1 MLLNKFVRSDGT
13 VIDSASI
20 ISCKWT
26 SGVNSSTNL
35 TVGDTTADSVDVQI
49 RNPEKGIVTGEALE
63 YYKVDGN
70 TETKVGVFYAEA
82 PTVASKV
89 SIRFTAYDSIAKLGV
104 DASPWL
110 MENQDNFPM
119 SLRAIVDA
127 VCDLAGITGKPGTFS
142 HEDLQ
147 VPAFYS
153 DGITARQIVSWAAQI
168 AGCFCRSTSSG
179 GIEFAWYEATETVIS
194 DSKATGTIQY
204 MQDSLSCKQYQT
216 DVIQRVQLKQADD
229 DVGVIY
235 PADADGNVFAIS
247 GNLMLSMLDTPT
259 LEAIAQDLFA
269 KVKDI
274 SYTPAECKLF
284 PTCAVNAGDII
295 KINTVQTGELTV
307 YVMSVYTDSSGTQ
320 VSSTGDQNYSDKA
333 AVSSEKY
340 QNPQGR
346 YYLLKKSIDGLKATA
361 KDLEGNISEIEQ
373 TAERIATS
381 VSDQGNAITQLQ
393 QTSKEISATVTSI
406 VENGVDKVTTSF
418 GLTIDESYVHI
429 QRSGSEMENRLDE
442 TGMYVMRG
450 NEIMLQANK
459 DGVIGTDMTVRNYLI
474 IGSHARFEDY
484 TDDDGAAGT
493 ACFYI

>member
-1 MLLNKFVRSDGT
+1 MLLNKFVRSDGS

-179 GIEFAWYEATETVIS
+179 GIEFAWYKATETVIS

-235 PADADGNVFAIS
+235 PADADGNVFVIS

-259 LEAIAQDLFA
+259 LEAIAQDLYA

-340 QNPQGR
+340 HNPQGR

-361 KDLEGNISEIEQ
+361 KDLQGNISNLEQ
-373 TAERIATS
+373 TAE
-381 VSDQGNAITQLQ
+381 Q
-393 QTSKEISATVTSI
+393 ISASVAAQDEVISQLTIKAGSI
-406 VENGVDKVTTSF
+406 EASVQGIIDNGVDKVTTKF
-418 GLTIDESYVHI
+418 GLTIDESAVHI

-442 TGMYVMRG
+442 TGMYVLRG
-450 NEIMLQANK
+450 DTVMLQANK

-474 IGSHARFEDY
+474 VGSHARFEDY
-484 TDDDGAAGT
+484 TDDDGNAGT
-493 ACFYI
+493 ACFYV

>member
-35 TVGDTTADSVDVQI
+35 IVGDTTADSVDVQI
-49 RNPEKGIVTGEALE
+49 RNLEKGIVTGEALE

-179 GIEFAWYEATETVIS
+179 GIEFAWYKATETVIS

-259 LEAIAQDLFA
+259 LEAIAQDLYA

-361 KDLEGNISEIEQ
+361 KDLQGNISNLEQ
-373 TAERIATS
+373 TAE
-381 VSDQGNAITQLQ
+381 Q
-393 QTSKEISATVTSI
+393 ISASVAAQDEVISQLTIKAGSI
-406 VENGVDKVTTSF
+406 EASVQGIIDNGVDKVTTKF
-418 GLTIDESYVHI
+418 GLTIDESAVHI

-442 TGMYVMRG
+442 TGMYVLRG
-450 NEIMLQANK
+450 DTVMLQANK
-459 DGVIGTDMTVRNYLI
+459 DGVIGTNMTVRNYLI
-474 IGSHARFEDY
+474 VGSHARFEDY
-484 TDDDGAAGT
+484 TDDDGNAGT
-493 ACFYI
+493 ACFYV

>member
-35 TVGDTTADSVDVQI
+35 IVGDTTADSVDVQI
-49 RNPEKGIVTGEALE
+49 RNLEKGIVTGEALE

-179 GIEFAWYEATETVIS
+179 GIEFAWYKATETVIS

-259 LEAIAQDLFA
+259 LEAIAQDLYA

-361 KDLEGNISEIEQ
+361 KDLQGNISNLEQ
-373 TAERIATS
+373 TAE
-381 VSDQGNAITQLQ
+381 Q
-393 QTSKEISATVTSI
+393 ISASVAAQDEVISQLTIKAGSI
-406 VENGVDKVTTSF
+406 EASVQGIIDNGVDKVTTKF
-418 GLTIDESYVHI
+418 GLTIDESAVHI

-442 TGMYVMRG
+442 TGMYVLRG
-450 NEIMLQANK
+450 DTVMLQANK

-474 IGSHARFEDY
+474 VGSHARFEDY
-484 TDDDGAAGT
+484 TDDDGNAGT
-493 ACFYI
+493 ACFYV

>member
-35 TVGDTTADSVDVQI
+35 IVGDTTADSVDVQI
-49 RNPEKGIVTGEALE
+49 RNLEKGIVTGEALE

-179 GIEFAWYEATETVIS
+179 GIEFAWYKATETVIS

-259 LEAIAQDLFA
+259 LEAIAQDLYA

-340 QNPQGR
+340 HNPQGR

-361 KDLEGNISEIEQ
+361 KDLQGNISNLEQ
-373 TAERIATS
+373 TAE
-381 VSDQGNAITQLQ
+381 Q
-393 QTSKEISATVTSI
+393 ISASVAAQDEVISQLTIKAGSI
-406 VENGVDKVTTSF
+406 EASVQGIIDNGVDKVTTKF
-418 GLTIDESYVHI
+418 GLTIDESAVHI

-442 TGMYVMRG
+442 TGMYVLRG
-450 NEIMLQANK
+450 DTVMLQANK

-474 IGSHARFEDY
+474 VGSHARFEDY
-484 TDDDGAAGT
+484 TDDDGNAGT
-493 ACFYI
+493 ACFYV

>member
-1 MLLNKFVRSDGT
+1 MLSNKFVRSDGT

-127 VCDLAGITGKPGTFS
+127 VCDLAGITGKLGTFS

-179 GIEFAWYEATETVIS
+179 GIEFAWYKATETVIS

-259 LEAIAQDLFA
+259 LEAIAQDLYA

-361 KDLEGNISEIEQ
+361 KDLQGNISNLEQ
-373 TAERIATS
+373 TAE
-381 VSDQGNAITQLQ
+381 Q
-393 QTSKEISATVTSI
+393 ISASVAAQDEVISQLTIKAGSI
-406 VENGVDKVTTSF
+406 EASVQGIIDNGVDKVTTKF
-418 GLTIDESYVHI
+418 GLTIDESAVHI

-442 TGMYVMRG
+442 TGMYVLRG
-450 NEIMLQANK
+450 DTVMLQANK

-474 IGSHARFEDY
+474 VGSHARFEDY
-484 TDDDGAAGT
+484 TDDDGNAGT
-493 ACFYI
+493 ACFYV

>member
-1 MLLNKFVRSDGT
+1 MLLNKFVRSDGS

-179 GIEFAWYEATETVIS
+179 GIEFAWYKATETVIS
-194 DSKATGTIQY
+194 DSKAAGTIQY

-259 LEAIAQDLFA
+259 LEAIAQDLYA

-361 KDLEGNISEIEQ
+361 KDLQGNISNLEQ
-373 TAERIATS
+373 TAE
-381 VSDQGNAITQLQ
+381 Q
-393 QTSKEISATVTSI
+393 ISASVAAQDEVISQLTIKAGSI
-406 VENGVDKVTTSF
+406 EASVQGIIDNGVDKVTTKF
-418 GLTIDESYVHI
+418 GLTIDESAVHI

-442 TGMYVMRG
+442 TGMYVLRG
-450 NEIMLQANK
+450 DTVMLQANK

-474 IGSHARFEDY
+474 VGSHARFEDY
-484 TDDDGAAGT
+484 TDDDGNAGT
-493 ACFYI
+493 ACFYV

>member
-1 MLLNKFVRSDGT
+1 MLLNKFVRSDGS

-35 TVGDTTADSVDVQI
+35 IVGDTTADSVDVQI
-49 RNPEKGIVTGEALE
+49 RNLEKGIVTGEALE

-179 GIEFAWYEATETVIS
+179 GIEFAWYKATETVIS

-259 LEAIAQDLFA
+259 LEAIAQDLYA

-361 KDLEGNISEIEQ
+361 KDLQGNISNLEQ
-373 TAERIATS
+373 TAE
-381 VSDQGNAITQLQ
+381 Q
-393 QTSKEISATVTSI
+393 ISASVAAQDEVISQLTIKAGSI
-406 VENGVDKVTTSF
+406 EASVQGIIDNGVDKVTTKF
-418 GLTIDESYVHI
+418 GLTIDESAVHI

-442 TGMYVMRG
+442 TGMYVLRG
-450 NEIMLQANK
+450 DTVMLQANK

-474 IGSHARFEDY
+474 VGSHARFEDY
-484 TDDDGAAGT
+484 TDDDGNAGT
-493 ACFYI
+493 ACFYV

>member
-1 MLLNKFVRSDGT
+1 MLLNKFVRSDGS

-35 TVGDTTADSVDVQI
+35 IVGDTTADSVDVQI

-179 GIEFAWYEATETVIS
+179 GIEFAWYKATETVIS
-194 DSKATGTIQY
+194 DSKATGTMQY

-216 DVIQRVQLKQADD
+216 DIIQRVQLKQADD

-259 LEAIAQDLFA
+259 LEAIAQDLYA

-295 KINTVQTGELTV
+295 KINTVQTGKLTV

-361 KDLEGNISEIEQ
+361 KDLQGNISNLEQ
-373 TAERIATS
+373 TAE
-381 VSDQGNAITQLQ
+381 Q
-393 QTSKEISATVTSI
+393 ISASVAAQDEVISQLTIKAGSI
-406 VENGVDKVTTSF
+406 EASVQGIIDNGVDKVTTKF
-418 GLTIDESYVHI
+418 GLTIDESAVHI

-442 TGMYVMRG
+442 TGMYVLRG
-450 NEIMLQANK
+450 DTVMLQANK

>member
-1 MLLNKFVRSDGT
+1 MLSNKFVRSDGT

-179 GIEFAWYEATETVIS
+179 GIEFAWYKATETVIS
-194 DSKATGTIQY
+194 DSKAAGTIQY

-259 LEAIAQDLFA
+259 LEAIAQDLYA

-361 KDLEGNISEIEQ
+361 KDLQGNISNLEQ
-373 TAERIATS
+373 TAE
-381 VSDQGNAITQLQ
+381 Q
-393 QTSKEISATVTSI
+393 ISASVAAQDEVISQLTIKAGSI
-406 VENGVDKVTTSF
+406 EASVQGIIDNGVDKVTTKF
-418 GLTIDESYVHI
+418 GLTIDESAVHI

-442 TGMYVMRG
+442 TGMYVLRG
-450 NEIMLQANK
+450 DTVMLQANK

-474 IGSHARFEDY
+474 VGSHARFEDY
-484 TDDDGAAGT
+484 TDDDGNAGT
-493 ACFYI
+493 ACFYV

>member
-1 MLLNKFVRSDGT
+1 MLLNKFVRSDGS

-35 TVGDTTADSVDVQI
+35 IVGDTTADSVDVQI
-49 RNPEKGIVTGEALE
+49 RNPEKGIVAGEALE

-168 AGCFCRSTSSG
+168 AGCFCRSTSTG

-259 LEAIAQDLFA
+259 LEAIAQDLYA

-361 KDLEGNISEIEQ
+361 KDLQGNISNLEQ
-373 TAERIATS
+373 TAE
-381 VSDQGNAITQLQ
+381 Q
-393 QTSKEISATVTSI
+393 ISASVAAQDEVISQLTIKAGSI
-406 VENGVDKVTTSF
+406 EASVQGIIDNGVDKVTTKF
-418 GLTIDESYVHI
+418 GLTIDESAVHI

-442 TGMYVMRG
+442 TGMYVLRG
-450 NEIMLQANK
+450 DTVMLQANK

>member
-1 MLLNKFVRSDGT
+1 MLSNKFVRSDGT

-49 RNPEKGIVTGEALE
+49 RNPKKGIVTGEALE
-63 YYKVDGN
+63 YYKVDGDA
-70 TETKVGVFYAEA
+70 ETKVGVFYAEV

-104 DASPWL
+104 NASPWL

-153 DGITARQIVSWAAQI
+153 DGITARQIVSWVAQI

-259 LEAIAQDLFA
+259 LEAIAQDLYA

-284 PTCAVNAGDII
+284 PTCAVNSGDII

-346 YYLLKKSIDGLKATA
+346 YFLLKKSVDGLKATA
-361 KDLEGNISEIEQ
+361 KDLQGNISDLEQ
-373 TAERIATS
+373 TAE
-381 VSDQGNAITQLQ
+381 Q
-393 QTSKEISATVTSI
+393 ISASVAAQDEAISQLTIKAGSI
-406 VENGVDKVTTSF
+406 EASVQGIIDNGVDKVTTKF
-418 GLTIDESYVHI
+418 GLTIDESAVHI
-429 QRSGSEMENRLDE
+429 QRAGSEMENRLDE
-442 TGMYVMRG
+442 TGMYVLRG
-450 NEIMLQANK
+450 DTVMLQANK

-474 IGSHARFEDY
+474 VGSHARFEDY
-484 TDDDGAAGT
+484 TDDDGNAGT

>member
-1 MLLNKFVRSDGT
+1 MLLNKFVRSDGS

-179 GIEFAWYEATETVIS
+179 GIEFAWYKATETVIS
-194 DSKATGTIQY
+194 DSKAAGTIQY

-235 PADADGNVFAIS
+235 PPDADGNVFSIS
-247 GNLMLSMLDTPT
+247 GNMLLSMLDTPT
-259 LEAIAQDLFA
+259 LEAIAQDLYA

-307 YVMSVYTDSSGTQ
+307 YVMSVYTDSFGTQ

-361 KDLEGNISEIEQ
+361 KDLQGNISNLEQ
-373 TAERIATS
+373 TAE
-381 VSDQGNAITQLQ
+381 Q
-393 QTSKEISATVTSI
+393 ISASVAAQDEVISQLTIKAGSI
-406 VENGVDKVTTSF
+406 EASVQGIIDNGVDKVTTKF
-418 GLTIDESYVHI
+418 GLTIDESAVHI

-442 TGMYVMRG
+442 TGMYVLRG
-450 NEIMLQANK
+450 DTVMLQANK

-474 IGSHARFEDY
+474 VGSHARFEDY
-484 TDDDGAAGT
+484 TDDDGNAGT
-493 ACFYI
+493 ACFYV

>member
-179 GIEFAWYEATETVIS
+179 GIEFAWYEDTETVIS

-235 PADADGNVFAIS
+235 PADADGNVFAVS

-259 LEAIAQDLFA
+259 LEAIAQDLYA

-346 YYLLKKSIDGLKATA
+346 
-361 KDLEGNISEIEQ
+361 
-373 TAERIATS
+373 
-381 VSDQGNAITQLQ
+381 
-393 QTSKEISATVTSI
+393 
-406 VENGVDKVTTSF
+406 
-418 GLTIDESYVHI
+418 
-429 QRSGSEMENRLDE
+429 
-442 TGMYVMRG
+442 
-450 NEIMLQANK
+450 
-459 DGVIGTDMTVRNYLI
+459 
-474 IGSHARFEDY
+474 
-484 TDDDGAAGT
+484 
-493 ACFYI
+493 

>member
-179 GIEFAWYEATETVIS
+179 GIEFAWYKATETVIS

-229 DVGVIY
+229 DVGVIH

-259 LEAIAQDLFA
+259 LEAIAQDLYA

-361 KDLEGNISEIEQ
+361 KDLQGNISNLEQ
-373 TAERIATS
+373 TAE
-381 VSDQGNAITQLQ
+381 Q
-393 QTSKEISATVTSI
+393 ISASVAAQDEVISQLTIKAGSI
-406 VENGVDKVTTSF
+406 EASVQGIIDNGVDKVTTKF
-418 GLTIDESYVHI
+418 GLTIDESAVHI

-442 TGMYVMRG
+442 TGMYVLRG
-450 NEIMLQANK
+450 DTVMLQANK

-474 IGSHARFEDY
+474 VGSHARFEDY
-484 TDDDGAAGT
+484 TDDDGNAGT
-493 ACFYI
+493 ACFYV

>member
-1 MLLNKFVRSDGT
+1 
-13 VIDSASI
+13 
-20 ISCKWT
+20 
-26 SGVNSSTNL
+26 
-35 TVGDTTADSVDVQI
+35 
-49 RNPEKGIVTGEALE
+49 
-63 YYKVDGN
+63 
-70 TETKVGVFYAEA
+70 
-82 PTVASKV
+82 
-89 SIRFTAYDSIAKLGV
+89 
-104 DASPWL
+104 
-110 MENQDNFPM
+110 
-119 SLRAIVDA
+119 
-127 VCDLAGITGKPGTFS
+127 
-142 HEDLQ
+142 
-147 VPAFYS
+147 
-153 DGITARQIVSWAAQI
+153 
-168 AGCFCRSTSSG
+168 
-179 GIEFAWYEATETVIS
+179 
-194 DSKATGTIQY
+194 

-216 DVIQRVQLKQADD
+216 DVIQRVQLKQAED

-259 LEAIAQDLFA
+259 LEAIAQDLYT
-269 KVKDI
+269 KVKYI

-418 GLTIDESYVHI
+418 GLTIDESFVHI